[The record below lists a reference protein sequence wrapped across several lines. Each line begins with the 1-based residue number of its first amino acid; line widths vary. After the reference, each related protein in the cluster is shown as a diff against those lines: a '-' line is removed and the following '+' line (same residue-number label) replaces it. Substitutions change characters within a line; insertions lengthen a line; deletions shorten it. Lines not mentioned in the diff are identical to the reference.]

1 MSERRFAALTLV
13 GDGRAVSDRSVV
25 QDLTLRAYAY
35 PEHSAM
41 GSAAGASATGAVGGA
56 GAGVP
61 RRTLQ
66 RNDIALAIHNSELFD
81 FLQDIV
87 PVLPHN
93 PDEEG
98 TPTQVRTSSA
108 SALRLHCG
116 RAAGS
121 RDM

>member
-1 MSERRFAALTLV
+1 M
-13 GDGRAVSDRSVV
+13 

-35 PEHSAM
+35 PEHSAL
-41 GSAAGASATGAVGGA
+41 GSAAGASATGSVGSGI
-56 GAGVP
+56 P

-98 TPTQVRTSSA
+98 TPTQVRRSSTD
-108 SALRLHCG
+108 ALRGAFRSAHNLLSCEFRTG
-116 RAAGS
+116 ATALIARFFFS
-121 RDM
+121 